1 MLTNE
6 HPLFGLVLFLLAFTF
21 IAIIVAV
28 FALIA
33 AAKLRRQIKD
43 LNDNFQRQNTSLLSL
58 HGAMKVIAEDVIQHS
73 QKQTAFARTLE
84 RLTDEHSEMR
94 LREVDSGL
102 YPQAIQMIYDGRRRE
117 EVRKL
122 CALTESEVD
131 LLFSLHGQ
139 GASTSSATELETET
153 LLQR

>member
-1 MLTNE
+1 MPINE
-6 HPLFGLVLFLLAFTF
+6 NPLFGLVLFISALAL
-21 IAIIVAV
+21 IAIFLAV

-33 AAKLRRQIKD
+33 ASKLRRQIKD

-73 QKQTAFARTLE
+73 QMQTSFTRTLA

-94 LREVDSGL
+94 LREVDAGL
-102 YPQAIQMIYDGRRRE
+102 YPQAIQLIYDGRRRE

-139 GASTSSATELETET
+139 GASSSSAAEAET
-153 LLQR
+153 LPQR

>member
-1 MLTNE
+1 MKIHYLDW
-6 HPLFGLVLFLLAFTF
+6 FYFFIALAF
-21 IAIIVAV
+21 IAIISAV
-28 FALIA
+28 FAFISVS
-33 AAKLRRQIKD
+33 KLRHQIKD

-73 QKQTAFARTLE
+73 QKQMAFARTLE

-139 GASTSSATELETET
+139 GSSASNATNAEILP
-153 LLQR
+153 

>member
-6 HPLFGLVLFLLAFTF
+6 NPLFGLVLFLFALAL
-21 IAIIVAV
+21 IAIISAV

-33 AAKLRRQIKD
+33 ISKLRHQIKEI
-43 LNDNFQRQNTSLLSL
+43 NDNFQRQNTSLLSL
-58 HGAMKVIAEDVIQHS
+58 HGAMKVIAEDVIQHT
-73 QKQTAFARTLE
+73 QKQMTFARTLE
-84 RLTDEHSEMR
+84 RITDEHSEMR

-102 YPQAIQMIYDGRRRE
+102 YPQAIQMIYDGIRRE

-139 GASTSSATELETET
+139 GSSARSTTDVEMLP
-153 LLQR
+153 